1 MDEIDRQLLTLLRGD
16 GRMPTTTLA
25 KRVGLARSSVQER
38 LERLQRD
45 GVIRGFTVVTGAT
58 GPDAVQAYLLVKVSE
73 NCHRLQAPLRALP
86 EVLTAH
92 SITGDDDLLV
102 YIETASTDAL
112 AKVREQVEKMPG
124 VLRVTTSLVLKRW
137 VDRPAGA

>member
-45 GVIRGFTVVTGAT
+45 GTIRGFTVLTGAT
-58 GPDAVQAYLLVKVSE
+58 SPDAVQAYLLLKMSE
-73 NCHRLQAPLRALP
+73 SCARLQGALRAIP
-86 EVLTAH
+86 EVLSAH
-92 SITGDDDLLV
+92 SITGDDDLV
-102 YIETASTDAL
+102 IYVETASTEAL
-112 AKVREQVEKMPG
+112 ARVRETIEKLPG
-124 VLRVTTSLVLKRW
+124 VQRVTTSLVLNRW

>member
-45 GVIRGFTVVTGAT
+45 GIIRGFTVVTGAT
-58 GPDAVQAYLLVKVSE
+58 APGAVQAYLLIKMAE
-73 NCHRLQAPLRALP
+73 NCSRLQGYLRAMP
-86 EVLTAH
+86 EVLLAH
-92 SITGDDDLLV
+92 SITGDDDLLI
-102 YIETASTDAL
+102 YTETASTEAL
-112 AKVREQVEKMPG
+112 ARVREQVEKLPG
-124 VLRVTTSLVLKRW
+124 VLRVTTSLVLNRW
-137 VDRPAGA
+137 VDRPPGG